1 MENVKD
7 PEGAG
12 ARFSPGRV
20 AQEVRFQLPRHPLLR
35 PSTQHCGIDLGR
47 RLSGPGLQG
56 PRMGTSVQMTED
68 PSHPSLAGGK
78 TKDPCHPSLA
88 GGKTK
93 DPCHPSLAGGKTK
106 NLQSP

>member
-93 DPCHPSLAGGKTK
+93 DPRS
-106 NLQSP
+106 S

>member
-20 AQEVRFQLPRHPLLR
+20 AQEVRSQLPRHPLLR

-68 PSHPSLAGGK
+68 PSHPSLAGMNRERGHSADRTRRGK
-78 TKDPCHPSLA
+78 HRF
-88 GGKTK
+88 G
-93 DPCHPSLAGGKTK
+93 
-106 NLQSP
+106 LQG